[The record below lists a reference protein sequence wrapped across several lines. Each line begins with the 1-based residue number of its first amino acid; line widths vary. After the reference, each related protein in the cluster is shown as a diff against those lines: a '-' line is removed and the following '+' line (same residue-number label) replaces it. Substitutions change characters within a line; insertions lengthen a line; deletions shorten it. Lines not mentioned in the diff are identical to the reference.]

1 MLPTVADALDVP
13 ALAAGDPLVLTG
25 ADALD
30 RPVRWVHVA
39 PPSGGRRL
47 LLGGELLL
55 ATGVGWPTGPAELA
69 EYVEDLVAADIAALV
84 LELGARYAEA
94 PEELVT
100 ACSSAGLPLVVL
112 RREVRFVSITEALH
126 SRIID
131 AQSAALRER
140 DRVHAVFAELNRRGC
155 STAFLL
161 DQAARMLGKPLVLED
176 LNHRVVVWSPLDPEP
191 AALLSDWAA
200 QSRRAAQHGVA
211 SSAPYER
218 TESWAEGGWLRT
230 PVEAQGR
237 RWGTLVALECSSV
250 PEAAEVVLEN
260 AALALSLTRLS
271 GRGEEEWATMGQRHL
286 LESLLAGSYV
296 SLTDLRTTFEAAGL
310 RVVDRDLV
318 AVARRTHR
326 GAVTEHLA
334 QVRARAAGLD
344 VDVLCSPWAD
354 DPQTTALFVLS
365 FRRARPDRDDALL
378 ALLEG
383 SAAEPA
389 AVPSVVAVGPFVSS
403 FGDVLP
409 SAEDAISLLQST
421 PLRSPERTVVHR
433 SRPGALDVLL
443 SRRRTDPE
451 LQLFVER
458 VLGPL
463 LEHDAT
469 RQHGGLIEVARACAQ
484 HPTNRKRAAAACH
497 LSRSVFYQRIKVI
510 EELLNADLDDGRT
523 LAALH
528 VALVAYGQRLDAL

>member
-1 MLPTVADALDVP
+1 MLPTIADVLDVP

-30 RPVRWVHVA
+30 RPVRWMHVA

-55 ATGVGWPTGPAELA
+55 STGVGWPADAAGLA
-69 EYVEDLVAADIAALV
+69 AYVDDLVAAEVAGLV
-84 LELGARYAEA
+84 LELGGRYPEA
-94 PEELVT
+94 PQELVT
-100 ACSSAGLPLVVL
+100 ACSGAGLPLVVL
-112 RREVRFVSITEALH
+112 RREVRFVSITEAVH
-126 SRIID
+126 SQIID
-131 AQSAALRER
+131 AQSGALRER
-140 DRVHAVFAELNRRGC
+140 DRVHGVFAELNRRGC

-176 LNHRVVVWSPLDPEP
+176 LNHRAVAWSPLDREP

-200 QSRRAAQHGVA
+200 QSRRAAQHAVA
-211 SSAPYER
+211 CAAPYER
-218 TESWAEGGWLRT
+218 TRCWADGGWLRT
-230 PVEAQGR
+230 PVEAQGQH
-237 RWGTLVALECSSV
+237 WGTLVALECSSV

-260 AALALSLTRLS
+260 AALALSLSRLS
-271 GRGEEEWATMGQRHL
+271 GRGEDEWANLGQRHL
-286 LESLLAGSYV
+286 LDSLLTGSYV
-296 SLTDLRTTFEAAGL
+296 TLSDLRTTFEAAGL
-310 RVVDRDLV
+310 RIADRDLV
-318 AVARRTHR
+318 AVARRTSR
-326 GAVTEHLA
+326 GAVAEHLA

-365 FRRARPDRDDALL
+365 FRRARPDRDETLL

-383 SAAEPA
+383 GATEPSAA
-389 AVPSVVAVGPFVSS
+389 PSVVAVGPFASS
-403 FGDVLP
+403 FGDVLA

-421 PLRSPERTVVHR
+421 PIRSPERTVVHR
-433 SRPGALDVLL
+433 SRPGALDMLL
-443 SRRRTDPE
+443 SRRRTDPG
-451 LQLFVER
+451 LQAFVER

-463 LEHDAT
+463 LEHDAA
-469 RQHGGLIEVARACAQ
+469 RKSDLLDVALACVQ

-497 LSRSVFYQRIKVI
+497 LSRSVFYQRIQVI
-510 EELLNADLDDGRT
+510 ENLLDADLDDGRT

-528 VALVAYGQRLDAL
+528 VALVAYGQRVDPA

>member
-1 MLPTVADALDVP
+1 VLPTIADILDVP
-13 ALAAGDPLVLTG
+13 ALRAGDPVVVTG
-25 ADALD
+25 EEALD

-55 ATGVGWPTGPAELA
+55 STGVGWPTDATEIA
-69 EYVEDLVAADIAALV
+69 AYVEDLAGADVAGLV
-84 LELGARYAEA
+84 LELGGRYGEA
-94 PEELVT
+94 PGELVS
-100 ACSSAGLPLVVL
+100 ACSAAGLPLVVL
-112 RREVRFVSITEALH
+112 HREVRFVSITEAVH

-131 AQSAALRER
+131 AQSGALRER
-140 DRVHAVFAELNRRGC
+140 DRVHGVFAELNRRGC

-161 DQAARMLGKPLVLED
+161 DQVARMLGRPVVLED
-176 LNHRVVVWSPLDPEP
+176 LNHRAVAWSSLDREP
-191 AALLSDWAA
+191 AVLLGDWAA
-200 QSRRAAQHGVA
+200 RSRRAAQHAVA
-211 SSAPYER
+211 CASPYER
-218 TESWAEGGWLRT
+218 TRSWAEGGWLRT
-230 PVEAQGR
+230 PVEAQGQ

-260 AALALSLTRLS
+260 AALALSLSRLS
-271 GRGEEEWATMGQRHL
+271 GRGEEEWASLGQRHL
-286 LESLLAGSYV
+286 LESLLTGSYV
-296 SLTDLRTTFEAAGL
+296 TLPDLRTTCEAAGL
-310 RVVDRDLV
+310 RVADRELV
-318 AVARRTHR
+318 AVARRTRR
-326 GAVTEHLA
+326 GAVAEHLA

-365 FRRARPDRDDALL
+365 FRRARPDRDEVLL

-383 SAAEPA
+383 STTEPQAA
-389 AVPSVVAVGPFVSS
+389 PSVVAVGPFVSS
-403 FGDVLP
+403 FADVLT

-421 PLRSPERTVVHR
+421 PLQPAERTVVHR
-433 SRPGALDVLL
+433 SRPGSLDVLL
-443 SRRRTDPE
+443 SRRRTDPG
-451 LQLFVER
+451 LQAFVER

-463 LEHDAT
+463 LEHDAA
-469 RQHGGLIEVARACAQ
+469 RRSDLLAVARACVQ

-510 EELLNADLDDGRT
+510 EDLLDADLDDGPT

-528 VALVAYGQRLDAL
+528 VALVAYGQRLDHA